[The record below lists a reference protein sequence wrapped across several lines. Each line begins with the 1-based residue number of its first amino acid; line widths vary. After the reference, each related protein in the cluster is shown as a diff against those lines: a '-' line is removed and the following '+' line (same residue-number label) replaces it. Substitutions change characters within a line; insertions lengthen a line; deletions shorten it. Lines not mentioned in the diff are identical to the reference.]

1 MLDLIASLLEEL
13 LGSFVWTA
21 IIVLI
26 VFLVI
31 NRTKNKASKDNSAE
45 YLRGYQAGMKSM
57 LEKVELR
64 INRGEEINLKTVAY
78 LKRIK
83 VVLKDKAE
91 IGSSES
97 DNTKSKALKTDSVIK
112 AEDKNRYNAD
122 AKSLI
127 EEKDVLG
134 ADQKNS
140 RLINGLSIT
149 AIIMFI
155 AAGIAMIVL

>member
-31 NRTKNKASKDNSAE
+31 NRTKNKASKDSSAE

-91 IGSSES
+91 ISSSES
-97 DNTKSKALKTDSVIK
+97 DNTKNKALKTDSVIK
-112 AEDKNRYNAD
+112 AEDKNGYNAD

-127 EEKDVLG
+127 EEKGVLG

-140 RLINGLSIT
+140 SLINGLSIT
-149 AIIMFI
+149 AINY
-155 AAGIAMIVL
+155 VYRCWYCHDS